1 MDAETIFYIS
11 IPSVLILLLLSA
23 LPRYGPFGIV
33 IAILSLLSIILIFVI
48 NYADFLIFPAI
59 TQALG
64 VSVILANN
72 YTAPKKQNCI
82 IKYIGGIYYATGY
95 LTANIYGYVFSAEN
109 VVEGEEAQLGG
120 APERWERIVSN
131 VKFPFKYNI
140 ISSAKD
146 IQKYREELEGQRGF
160 LEFQISRESNST
172 NPNQM
177 TIEALRR
184 RVSILQARIDR
195 ISTGER
201 PLKSIMYMETTAVGV
216 SEKEATDA
224 LELQLNQL
232 ETLFS
237 SFDISMTRII
247 GREMHFLHR
256 FNYRVY
262 DFKSISSIFQEQK

>member
-64 VSVILANN
+64 ISVILANN

-82 IKYIGGIYYATGY
+82 IEYIGGIYYATGY

-140 ISSAKD
+140 VSSAKD

-237 SFDISMTRII
+237 SFDISMTRVI